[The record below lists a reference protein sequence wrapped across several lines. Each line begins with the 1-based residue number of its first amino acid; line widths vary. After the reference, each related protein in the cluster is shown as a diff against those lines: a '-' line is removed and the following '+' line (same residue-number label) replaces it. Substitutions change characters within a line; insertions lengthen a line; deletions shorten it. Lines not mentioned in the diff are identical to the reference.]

1 MVNEHNFS
9 NIEDSKSDS
18 EGRYYKENN
27 YSGDKRQS
35 FNQLSCTQCPCRI
48 VCFAAI
54 KSA

>member
-27 YSGDKRQS
+27 YSEVKRQS
-35 FNQLSCTQCPCRI
+35 FKNGCKQVEFVSY
-48 VCFAAI
+48 
-54 KSA
+54 